1 MESES
6 EEFIILYSEPILDQY
21 QNIYLNVLTLS
32 GIPKGPLSNMT
43 KRIKVPNLSPFQS
56 FSLSNN
62 PFPNCIYALRR
73 YPNQWMYEDD
83 IPYIFS
89 YLQNNNYKIET
100 ILNNININN
109 SQKNRKQICIFS
121 YNPIQK

>member
-6 EEFIILYSEPILDQY
+6 EEFIILYSEPILDQN

-32 GIPKGPLSNMT
+32 GKPKGPLSNMT

-56 FSLSNN
+56 FSPN
-62 PFPNCIYALRR
+62 NCIYALRR

-89 YLQNNNYKIET
+89 YLQNNNYKI
-100 ILNNININN
+100 LNNINININ
-109 SQKNRKQICIFS
+109 HSQKNRKQICIFS
-121 YNPIQK
+121 YQK